1 VPRNRTE
8 PSGFAIRYAHPA
20 PHVIR
25 AGEGNRTH
33 LSCLASTCLNRSAT
47 PAWSGYSGSNRAMH
61 SLEGWPLTKRIPASM
76 AVPTDTAEA
85 GAFGTAGAG
94 FESRTRLRNV
104 PGSVAS
110 EDEPAWWTHGVTLP
124 IVLLARQ
131 NSDLSRLSP
140 NVSRGAGE
148 SNAILLIW
156 NQLGHHGLRPIALPS
171 ASYEDRTRL
180 IPWTEELRHQSHHE
194 ALELPAR
201 VERARRRPEPILEPL
216 PSLTFRC
223 ASHSCVASPR
233 RT

>member
-110 EDEPAWWTHGVTLP
+110 EDEPALVDPWGNAPHRSACKAKQRPFASEPKRFAGCWRIERHP
-124 IVLLARQ
+124 A
-131 NSDLSRLSP
+131 DL
-140 NVSRGAGE
+140 E
-148 SNAILLIW
+148 STWPPWPAP
-156 NQLGHHGLRPIALPS
+156 HS
-171 ASYEDRTRL
+171 A
-180 IPWTEELRHQSHHE
+180 P
-194 ALELPAR
+194 
-201 VERARRRPEPILEPL
+201 
-216 PSLTFRC
+216 
-223 ASHSCVASPR
+223 
-233 RT
+233 